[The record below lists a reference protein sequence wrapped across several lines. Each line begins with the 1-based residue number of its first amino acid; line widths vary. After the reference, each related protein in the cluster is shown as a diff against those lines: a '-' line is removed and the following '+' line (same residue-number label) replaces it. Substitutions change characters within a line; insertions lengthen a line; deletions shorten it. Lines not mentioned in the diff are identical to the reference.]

1 MMSSIKA
8 YFSLVVQVLH
18 RVVGALL
25 HQGMGL
31 GSSPIWGLQVF
42 SKGKRSSDRA
52 PERGGP

>member
-42 SKGKRSSDRA
+42 SKGERSSDRA